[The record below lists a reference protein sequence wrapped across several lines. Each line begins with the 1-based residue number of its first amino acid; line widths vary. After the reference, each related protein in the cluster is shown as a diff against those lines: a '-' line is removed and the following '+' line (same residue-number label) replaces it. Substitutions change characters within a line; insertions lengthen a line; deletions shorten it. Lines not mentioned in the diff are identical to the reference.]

1 MIISQTPY
9 RVSFAG
15 GGTDL
20 PAFYRQE
27 YGAVLSTTIDQ
38 HMYVT
43 IHRRFEP
50 TIRVSYSRTEMAS
63 TLDEVQ
69 HELVREA
76 MRQVEIDEPLEITT
90 IGDVPAGTGMGS
102 SSSLTVGLLNA
113 LYAYR
118 HRVVSPALLAEQA
131 CRIEIDILK
140 KPIGRQDQY
149 AAAFGGVN
157 YIRFNRDDTVDVEP
171 VPCRVETLTE
181 LEQRTLLVYTGQT
194 RDANQILERQSNGTA
209 ERMDVL
215 RQMRDQV
222 SKMRAGADR
231 RRRPRSVRVP
241 FPRGMGAQAVA
252 WLRDQQRS
260 GQRVVRG
267 RPEGGCRGRQ
277 APRSRRWRISPLDGS
292 SLAAPGNPRG
302 AESPARASIPDRPPW
317 QPEYLHP
324 QLGKAQPGTT
334 PCRWSQDRVKAL
346 LLAGGL
352 GTRLR
357 PLTDTIPK
365 CLVPIADRPFLDFWI
380 DRLAEAGIHEARVN
394 THALADQVRA
404 YITKVNSEGRL
415 HLVESYEPMLLGS
428 AGTVTANAD
437 LADEADQVVIIYA
450 DNFSDIDLRPL
461 LGFSSLPRRS
471 ADHGAFPRAQ
481 SPRLRDRCSSTRSGR
496 IVSFVEKPEQPAT
509 DLANAGLYVVDAQAL
524 SPDRRDAARLTWAST
539 FSPDSW
545 GGCAAGFGEVTT
557 WISELTKPSSER
569 DKMPP
574 RSCRRGTMPKRRK
587 HFVRPSFWIATVL

>member
-27 YGAVLSTTIDQ
+27 HGAVLSATIDQ

-113 LYAYR
+113 LYAHR

-171 VPCRVETLTE
+171 VPCRVETLAE

-209 ERMDVL
+209 ERMGVL

-222 SKMRAGADR
+222 NKMRAALTGDSDLDRFASLLHEGWELKRSLGFGISGDQVNEWYEAARKAGATGGKLLGAGGGGFLLLMAPPWR
-231 RRRPRSVRVP
+231 HRAIREALNRPRELP
-241 FPRGMGAQAVA
+241 FRIARHG
-252 WLRDQQRS
+252 
-260 GQRVVRG
+260 
-267 RPEGGCRGRQ
+267 
-277 APRSRRWRISPLDGS
+277 SRNI
-292 SLAAPGNPRG
+292 
-302 AESPARASIPDRPPW
+302 
-317 QPEYLHP
+317 
-324 QLGKAQPGTT
+324 
-334 PCRWSQDRVKAL
+334 
-346 LLAGGL
+346 
-352 GTRLR
+352 
-357 PLTDTIPK
+357 
-365 CLVPIADRPFLDFWI
+365 F
-380 DRLAEAGIHEARVN
+380 IHN
-394 THALADQVRA
+394 
-404 YITKVNSEGRL
+404 
-415 HLVESYEPMLLGS
+415 
-428 AGTVTANAD
+428 
-437 LADEADQVVIIYA
+437 
-450 DNFSDIDLRPL
+450 
-461 LGFSSLPRRS
+461 
-471 ADHGAFPRAQ
+471 
-481 SPRLRDRCSSTRSGR
+481 
-496 IVSFVEKPEQPAT
+496 
-509 DLANAGLYVVDAQAL
+509 
-524 SPDRRDAARLTWAST
+524 
-539 FSPDSW
+539 
-545 GGCAAGFGEVTT
+545 
-557 WISELTKPSSER
+557 
-569 DKMPP
+569 
-574 RSCRRGTMPKRRK
+574 
-587 HFVRPSFWIATVL
+587 